1 MGQILWSDRASV
13 MLRRL
18 APTARAA
25 IEKRMSYLRS
35 MPRMYAVAGDKRFP
49 GCRSFWIEPAYAVAG
64 DERLPGCRSFSI
76 EPAYCVYYMVAAG
89 GSDCYIVAIVEAE
102 TDEAAAS

>member
-35 MPRMYAVAGDKRFP
+35 MPRMYAVAGDERFP
-49 GCRSFWIEPAYAVAG
+49 GCRSFWIEFPDPLLDGMLPA
-64 DERLPGCRSFSI
+64 DLR
-76 EPAYCVYYMVAAG
+76 PAYCVYYMVAAG
-89 GSDCYIVAIVEAE
+89 GSDCYIVAIIEAE
-102 TDEAAAS
+102 ADEAAASQGSSS

>member
-18 APTARAA
+18 APTARSA

-35 MPRMYAVAGDKRFP
+35 MPRMYAVAGDERFP
-49 GCRSFWIEPAYAVAG
+49 GCRSFW
-64 DERLPGCRSFSI
+64 I

>member
-18 APTARAA
+18 PAATRAA
-25 IEKRMSYLRS
+25 IEKRTGYLQS
-35 MPRMYAVAGDKRFP
+35 MPRMYAVVDDERFP
-49 GCRSFWIEPAYAVAG
+49 GCRSFWIEP
-64 DERLPGCRSFSI
+64 S
-76 EPAYCVYYMVAAG
+76 YCVYYMVAAG

-102 TDEAAAS
+102 TDEAAA